1 MENAITVEARVDAP
15 LEKVWHDFTD
25 PDAVMAWN
33 AASDDWHTTRAEN
46 DLREGGSFTYRME
59 AKDGSEGFDFGGTY
73 TAVEPERRI
82 AYTMSDGRKVETI
95 FEAEGDGTIITTV
108 FEPETENTEELQR
121 AGWQAILDNFKRY
134 VEAG

>member
-95 FEAEGDGTIITTV
+95 FEPEGDGTIITTV